1 VPVRGGLRRTWV
13 RKDLGRDRFERVV
26 ESVGGVRGRLVE
38 GA

>member
-1 VPVRGGLRRTWV
+1 MWV
-13 RKDLGRDRFERVV
+13 GRALGRDGFERVV